1 MIEKLKKVYK
11 WKTITTLRIPLLIEV
26 YDYYIKGDE
35 SKTYKN
41 CKCDSSLRIMM
52 LDIKKYCVEN
62 NI

>member
-1 MIEKLKKVYK
+1 MIDKLRKVYN
-11 WKTITTLRIPLLIEV
+11 WKTITKNRIELLIEV
-26 YDYYIKGDE
+26 YDYFIGGDE
-35 SKTYKN
+35 SLSYRS

>member
-1 MIEKLKKVYK
+1 MIDKLKNVYS
-11 WKTITTLRIPLLIEV
+11 WKSVTTKRIPILIEV

-35 SKTYKN
+35 SKLYKN

>member
-1 MIEKLKKVYK
+1 MIDKLKKVYK
-11 WKTITTLRIPLLIEV
+11 WKTITKNRIDLLIEV
-26 YDYYIKGDE
+26 YDYFIKGDE
-35 SKTYKN
+35 SLSYKS